1 MIEKQEKNPKL
12 LAVWDFTTFS
22 LKFTVL
28 LKTFLL
34 FLKQPTFKTNLKSF
48 KDNLSD
54 ILFYFIFIIIVT
66 FVFLG
71 LIYLSVVSG
80 FNRFPI
86 NKSDNE
92 AYSLSTLFFGLLLS
106 PVIEEFIFRFP
117 LFLYYDSKK
126 IKVAYYF
133 SSVVFSL
140 IHIFKF
146 DFDNYLIL
154 NCCLILTPIFF
165 GGLMLGYIRVI
176 YGLKFSILLHI
187 LHNFWLLIFGFLFS
201 YS

>member
-1 MIEKQEKNPKL
+1 MIEIQKKSPKL
-12 LAVWDFTTFS
+12 LKVWGFTIFN
-22 LKFTVL
+22 LRFTVL
-28 LKTFLL
+28 LKAFLL
-34 FLKQPTFKTNLKSF
+34 FLKQPTYKANLKSF

-54 ILFYFIFIIIVT
+54 VLFYFIFNIIVT
-66 FVFLG
+66 FAFLC

-80 FNRFPI
+80 FNKFPI
-86 NKSDNE
+86 NKASNE
-92 AYSLSTLFFGLLLS
+92 TYSLFTIFFVSILS
-106 PVIEEFIFRFP
+106 PIIEELIFRFP
-117 LFLYYDSKK
+117 LFLYYNSKK

-146 DFDNYLIL
+146 NFDNYLIL

-187 LHNFWLLIFGFLFS
+187 LHNFWLLIFGLIFS
-201 YS
+201 YA